1 MAARSSSVSS
11 KVDTSSVWPSSPAC
25 AQMPRVTECSRASA
39 QNMCD
44 SPSNQNGGTSKQ
56 RWRNKMWHVCVI
68 EYYSQVKVGQPNTVD
83 DVLTLERLRQEG
95 HKFNQDQP

>member
-1 MAARSSSVSS
+1 
-11 KVDTSSVWPSSPAC
+11 
-25 AQMPRVTECSRASA
+25 
-39 QNMCD
+39 
-44 SPSNQNGGTSKQ
+44 
-56 RWRNKMWHVCVI
+56 MWHVCVI